1 LRRYVLPVR
10 APTLRAMR
18 RYLSLFIAMAVTL
31 LMAAAFVAFPARAE
45 GPEANPLGLFFD
57 NSFTNIEDYYHPGAM
72 LVTGNCNRYDDRFQ
86 KARKAGAEVL
96 AYLDPVEVYDHI
108 PCKLNEGFYMGGH
121 VPLWPYPTPGTRVN
135 WPKTKMVDLQAGSE
149 WSNHVVDY
157 VSGLMREGKVDGVFI
172 DVVGA
177 RLWSDLAQWK
187 TWDKKEQ
194 DAWTDGNIDLVKR
207 LDQARRQIDPKFII
221 VGNNLWDKGGG
232 DRHGWDGEK
241 YVDGIVIEHP
251 NLNQYHRLYAGRV
264 FSNLGHRRVL
274 ILARSAEDAQ
284 EWARVPGVTHVG
296 YQTKYDHPGKPLVP
310 FTARQDR

>member
-1 LRRYVLPVR
+1 
-10 APTLRAMR
+10 MR
-18 RYLSLFIAMAVTL
+18 RYLSLLIAMALTL
-31 LMAAAFVAFPARAE
+31 LMAAAFIAFPAEAE
-45 GPEANPLGLFFD
+45 GPMANPLGLFFD
-57 NSFTNIEDYYHPGAM
+57 NSFTNIEDYYHPGAL

-96 AYLDPVEVYDHI
+96 AYLDPIEVYDHI
-108 PCKLNEGFYMGGH
+108 PCKLNEGFYMGGNP
-121 VPLWPYPTPGTRVN
+121 PLWPYPTPGTRVN
-135 WPKTKMVDLQAGSE
+135 WPKTRMVDLQAGSA

-172 DVVGA
+172 DCVGA

-187 TWDKKEQ
+187 TWDRKEQ

-207 LDQARRQIDPKFII
+207 LDQARRQINPKFII
-221 VGNNLWDKGGG
+221 VGNNLWDRGGG

-251 NLNQYHRLYAGRV
+251 DLNQYHRLYAGRV
-264 FSNLGHRRVL
+264 FSDLGHRRVL
-274 ILARSAEDAQ
+274 ILARSPEDAQ

-296 YQTKYDHPGKPLVP
+296 WQTKYDHPGKPLVP
-310 FTARQDR
+310 FTARSDR